1 MSRTGFLVVDKP
13 PGPTS
18 HDVVAE
24 ARRAT
29 GIAKIGHAG
38 TLDPPATG
46 VLVLALGRATRLIR
60 YVQDFE
66 KEYETTVLFG
76 VATSTGDATGKEVE
90 RHPMSITGKQLEGV
104 LAGFRGEIE
113 QVPPMVSA
121 LKVGGRRLYEIAR
134 QGEEVARP
142 PRPVHI
148 HELELRRFAPGEFPT
163 AEFRVVCSKGT
174 YIRTLADD
182 IALALGGRAHLT
194 GLRRTRVGG
203 FSIEQSLSPP
213 DWERWEDALLP
224 VEVAAV
230 GMERIVLDGS
240 ALPAVLHGRPVPSSG
255 PAGPVAMVDAS
266 GRLMAVYRRTA
277 EEARAEVVLA

>member
-18 HDVVAE
+18 HDIVAA

-60 YVQDFE
+60 YVQDFD
-66 KEYETTVLFG
+66 KEYQATVCFG
-76 VATSTGDATGKEVE
+76 IATDTGDATGIEVE
-90 RHPMSITGKQLEGV
+90 RHAMKFSAAELEGV

-121 LKVGGRRLYEIAR
+121 LKVGGKRLYEIAR
-134 QGEEVARP
+134 QGEEIERQ

-148 HELELRRFAPGEFPT
+148 YELDLQSLDSGDQST
-163 AEFRVVCSKGT
+163 AELRVVCSKGT

-182 IALALGGRAHLT
+182 IGVALGGRAHLT
-194 GLRRTRVGG
+194 ALRRTRVGS
-203 FSIEQSLSPP
+203 FSIPQSLAP
-213 DWERWEDALLP
+213 DNWEGWEECVLP
-224 VEVAAV
+224 IEAAV
-230 GMERIVLDGS
+230 DGMEQLVLDESS
-240 ALPAVLHGRPVPSSG
+240 AAAVLHGRPVPSSG
-255 PAGPVAMVDAS
+255 AEGPVAMVETT
-266 GRLMAVYRRTA
+266 GRLMAVYRRSGD
-277 EEARAEVVLA
+277 EARAEVVLA